1 MSDTSGRE
9 KSLSPQS
16 DDFHPSPPSAAGPA
30 APGHPVD
37 AVPPLGRLIPLGV
50 QHVLVMYASTI
61 AVPLIVAAGLG
72 LPARDVVALVAADLL
87 LCGVG
92 TLLQS
97 AGVWRVGARLP
108 LVIGAAYN
116 GVVPMVLIGAEYGI
130 PVMYGSIVLAG
141 VFMVAF
147 APLFGRLLRF
157 FPPVVVGT
165 TITLIGITL
174 VPAGARMVFGGKPGD
189 PAFGAPSGI
198 ALGGLTLLVVVLLYR
213 FLPPLLGQLAILAG
227 MVLVTAVALLAGQAD
242 FGGVGHGAVA
252 SAPEPFHFGYP
263 SFDVVACLSLVL
275 IQFVLMVETSGQVLA
290 VGEAVERPASRR
302 DVIAALRADGVVST
316 LGGVFQSF
324 MYITFTQNIGV
335 VTLTRVRSRWVT
347 ATAGAILV
355 LMSVFP
361 VFGRVVASV
370 PKPVLGGA
378 TLAMFAT
385 VAVVG
390 LRILADVRRDT
401 ANLVIVAVSL
411 AVGLVPMAVP
421 GAYDRLPQSARMF
434 LDSGV
439 AVGTLAAVLL
449 NLLFHHLPWP
459 RWERPEEETI

>member
-1 MSDTSGRE
+1 MRATSGNE
-9 KSLSPQS
+9 ESLSATKPVTK
-16 DDFHPSPPSAAGPA
+16 
-30 APGHPVD
+30 HPVD
-37 AVPPLGRLIPLGV
+37 EMPPPRRLVPLAI

-72 LPARDVVALVAADLL
+72 LPARDVVHLVAADLL
-87 LCGVG
+87 LCGIG

-97 AGVWRVGARLP
+97 VGVWRIGARLP

-116 GVVPMVLIGAEYGI
+116 GVVPMVLIGTEYGL
-130 PVMYGSIVLAG
+130 PVMYGSIMIAG
-141 VFMVAF
+141 VFMALC

-174 VPAGARMVFGGKPGD
+174 VPAGARMIFGGKPGD
-189 PAFGAPSGI
+189 PGFGAPSGI
-198 ALGGLTLLVVVLLYR
+198 ALGGLTLLTVVLLYR
-213 FLPPLLGQLAILAG
+213 FLPPLLAQLSILAA
-227 MVLVTAVALLAGQAD
+227 MVIVTVVAVFTGHAD
-242 FGGVGHGAVA
+242 FGGVGHGAIA
-252 SAPEPFHFGYP
+252 GFPEAFHFGAP
-263 SFDVVACLSLVL
+263 SFNLVACLSLVL

-290 VGEAVERPASRR
+290 VGEAVQRPASTR
-302 DVIAALRADGVVST
+302 DVAAALRADGLVSA

-324 MYITFTQNIGV
+324 VYITFTQNIGV

-347 ATAGAILV
+347 AGAGAILV

-385 VAVVG
+385 VAVIG
-390 LRILADVRRDT
+390 LRILADVKRDT
-401 ANLVIVAVSL
+401 SNLVIIAVSL
-411 AVGLVPMAVP
+411 AVGLVPMALP
-421 GAYDRLPQSARMF
+421 GAYGELPESVRMF

-439 AVGTLAAVLL
+439 AAGTITAVLL
-449 NLLFHHLPWP
+449 NLLFHHLPVL
-459 RWERPEEETI
+459 RWEPADEEAA